1 MKFKDLC
8 WKNAFHTGFTILFA
22 SRGILSGG
30 VYSGSWGREFILGG
44 GVILGRWGLKSIIK
58 FRVDG
63 YYEWV
68 AVTNGRINNFR
79 PPVATNLSRTAPWF
93 GKGCILSPTV
103 RGGWERLRFKPHCS
117 RGWAKC
123 VLSRTVRGFWSRSRN
138 QIPSKTIVKSCPKQ
152 VVSGTFS

>member
-1 MKFKDLC
+1 MFLE
-8 WKNAFHTGFTILFA
+8 T
-22 SRGILSGG
+22 S
-30 VYSGSWGREFILGG
+30 V
-44 GVILGRWGLKSIIK
+44 KSIIK

-138 QIPSKTIVKSCPKQ
+138 RITSKTIVKTCPKTSRFWHVFIICDLNPHCSRADCVLQ
-152 VVSGTFS
+152 FGSKSRN

>member
-1 MKFKDLC
+1 MFLE
-8 WKNAFHTGFTILFA
+8 T
-22 SRGILSGG
+22 S
-30 VYSGSWGREFILGG
+30 V
-44 GVILGRWGLKSIIK
+44 KSIIK

-93 GKGCILSPTV
+93 GKGCILRPTV

-123 VLSRTVRGFWSRSRN
+123 VLSGTVRGFWSRSRN
-138 QIPSKTIVKSCPKQ
+138 QIPSKTIVKTWPKTSRFQHVFIICDLNLTVRGPIASCSLGQNPGIESHPKPPSKHAQ
-152 VVSGTFS
+152 NV